1 MNASKP
7 LLIAFC
13 GPNGAGKS
21 TLRQL
26 TLAELTGIPF
36 INADEIAVAVFGK
49 EQAASK
55 AYEAAAMAEEQRQA
69 KLLAG
74 ESFSFET
81 VMSHVSKVEF
91 LQQAREAGYV
101 VVAHFVGLDSAERS
115 RARVIQRV
123 FNGGHDVP
131 DDKIEARYARVIEN
145 LGHLLDVPDELVIY
159 DNSSADDPYRVVAR
173 LELGRL
179 THLAVTVPSWLALLN
194 LESRLTAE
202 TIRLS

>member
-101 VVAHFVGLDSAERS
+101 VIAHFVGLDSAERS

-194 LESRLTAE
+194 LESRQPPDTL
-202 TIRLS
+202 RLS